1 MSPHKF
7 VSALPVDRCGHGA
20 PDRRKLAVVAATM
33 PDRATITLYASH
45 ADLVAGPRE
54 CSVIGWLAAA
64 LHIEDRAVQDNL
76 ASFSID
82 LGHRCFAT
90 LQIRVLKIQQL
101 SHQHI
106 VDSVL
111 RIQHYYSSGTSGWS
125 RSHGSDTLPG

>member
-1 MSPHKF
+1 
-7 VSALPVDRCGHGA
+7 
-20 PDRRKLAVVAATM
+20 M

-64 LHIEDRAVQDNL
+64 LQIEDRAVQDNL

-90 LQIRVLKIQQL
+90 LPISVLKIQQL
-101 SHQHI
+101 RHQHNG
-106 VDSVL
+106 DSVL
-111 RIQHYYSSGTSGWS
+111 RSPRY
-125 RSHGSDTLPG
+125 